1 MQNKAPSKV
10 GALLCK
16 ASRTFAA
23 HRAAIC
29 GAHPLHSPGETF
41 IMNISLFRLKSK
53 EASHHDPSQR
63 RR

>member
-1 MQNKAPSKV
+1 MQNKAPSKA

-29 GAHPLHSPGETF
+29 GAHPLQSPGETF
-41 IMNISLFRLKSK
+41 IMNISLF
-53 EASHHDPSQR
+53 
-63 RR
+63 